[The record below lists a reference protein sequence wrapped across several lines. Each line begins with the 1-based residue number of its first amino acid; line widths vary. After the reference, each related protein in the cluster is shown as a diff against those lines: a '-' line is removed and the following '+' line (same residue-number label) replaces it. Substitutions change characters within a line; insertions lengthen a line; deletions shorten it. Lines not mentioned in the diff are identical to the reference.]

1 MFCIV
6 ISLKAPEVMTE
17 NGHDT
22 KVDIWS
28 VGITAIELATGRV
41 PRAELQ
47 PMQLVTFVPA
57 NPPPRLGFFFLQFVF
72 SLFLVQLFLEVTVV
86 TLEGNFTDLFKEFV
100 SLCLTKDPKE
110 VHFKSTLTTDYHFC

>member
-1 MFCIV
+1 MCLCMWFVFFVGVGLMFCIL

-57 NPPPRLGFFFLQFVF
+57 NPPPRLGL
-72 SLFLVQLFLEVTVV
+72 SL
-86 TLEGNFTDLFKEFV
+86 
-100 SLCLTKDPKE
+100 SLS
-110 VHFKSTLTTDYHFC
+110 FQQ